1 MTIDIKTAEKIL
13 NLMMQH
19 HATIAQDAFNMELTA
34 DQRTSSLIKSEAV
47 RAAAEHV
54 VNGIAPTPAIAAQYL
69 AKLKSAVKVN
79 HNKIIA
85 GEWFNG

>member
-1 MTIDIKTAEKIL
+1 MAIDIKTAEEIL

-19 HATIAQDAFNMELTA
+19 HATIAQDAFNMDLTA
-34 DQRTSSLIKSEAV
+34 DQRTCAMIKSEAV
-47 RAAAEHV
+47 RAAAEHII
-54 VNGIAPTPAIAAQYL
+54 NGIAPTPVVAAQYL

-85 GEWFNG
+85 GEWINE